1 MNIQE
6 ENLFCVSLASQ
17 FWVMAGIWRL
27 INSYGQ
33 TALHSQC
40 LSLVSVA
47 LSNKECTLPYHQLS
61 EVFTPVIWSPCNC
74 IHFFM
79 GHENS
84 LKTPLLM

>member
-61 EVFTPVIWSPCNC
+61 EVFTPVKYGHLAIASTFLWAMKTALKHPC
-74 IHFFM
+74 
-79 GHENS
+79 
-84 LKTPLLM
+84 

>member
-6 ENLFCVSLASQ
+6 ENIFCVSLASQ

-40 LSLVSVA
+40 LSLG
-47 LSNKECTLPYHQLS
+47 LWL
-61 EVFTPVIWSPCNC
+61 
-74 IHFFM
+74 
-79 GHENS
+79 
-84 LKTPLLM
+84 